1 VPALDE
7 HQRAVG
13 AGHAVALREGLV
25 PRRRRVLPGEHGELL
40 QVRGDQV
47 GEAEHRAQG
56 VLGLT
61 LQQAAPGGRDHDGVQ
76 DHDRRPVGPEPPG
89 DGLDDRHGPEHPDL
103 DGVDLDVLGDRV
115 QLCREELDRRDVDGA
130 HAHGVLHD
138 DGGDG
143 AHPVAAHRGDRL
155 EVRVLAGAARG
166 VGAGDG
172 QDAGHA
178 GGHGA
183 TSPAGTAAK
192 ARR

>member
-1 VPALDE
+1 MTFRLACGDVMPGCSARFESTDRDLL
-7 HQRAVG
+7 HTT
-13 AGHAVALREGLV
+13 RELATQINATV
-25 PRRRRVLPGEHGELL
+25 EPLAGEL
-40 QVRGDQV
+40 
-47 GEAEHRAQG
+47 
-56 VLGLT
+56 GLAIQI
-61 LQQAAPGGRDHDGVQ
+61 L
-76 DHDRRPVGPEPPG
+76 
-89 DGLDDRHGPEHPDL
+89 
-103 DGVDLDVLGDRV
+103 
-115 QLCREELDRRDVDGA
+115 RRDVDVA
-130 HAHGVLHD
+130 HAHGVLDD